1 MPHPTPPTRPI
12 HLRHRLARAVAHAGA
27 ALALLLGSVVAQ
39 AQAQLLAMPDSINN
53 RLVGFSPVDGSLLNA
68 ELFPLAGGTP
78 VHALGVGNEIWVTEQ
93 IGDRVSRWGAD
104 GSFLGQIGGAVAGGG
119 LDNVRGMGLVGGT
132 VYVTNAGTANGAP
145 GAAVVMFSTSGAAM
159 GSFATATTAPS
170 PFGVLA
176 YQGGLLVSSS
186 SANDDIH
193 RYSLAGAALGTFHNS
208 TSLNFGQQMAFAGN
222 GDILVAGFSSN
233 NIVRLN
239 AATGAV
245 LNTYTAAGARGVAQL
260 GNGNVMWTSGAG
272 AFVLNTSTG
281 TSTQVYSGGGRYL
294 ELISVVP
301 EPATVLLWAGG
312 LLAVAGVA
320 RRRRAS

>member
-1 MPHPTPPTRPI
+1 MPHTTHP
-12 HLRHRLARAVAHAGA
+12 RHRLARAVAHAGA
-27 ALALLLGSVVAQ
+27 ALALLLGSVAAQ
-39 AQAQLLAMPDSINN
+39 AQVLAMPDSINN
-53 RLVGFSPVDGSLLNA
+53 RLVAFSPLNGALLNA

-78 VHALGVGNEIWVTEQ
+78 VHALGVGNEIWVSEQ

-104 GSFLGQIGGAVAGGG
+104 GSFLGQIGGAVAAGG

-145 GAAVVMFSTSGAAM
+145 GPAVVMFSTSGAAM

-186 SANDDIH
+186 TANDDIH
-193 RYSLAGAALGTFHNS
+193 RYSLAGAPLGTFHNT
-208 TSLNFGQQMAFAGN
+208 TSLNFAEQMVYAGN

-239 AATGAV
+239 AASGA
-245 LNTYTAAGARGVAQL
+245 LITTYAAPGARGVAQL
-260 GNGNVMWTSGAG
+260 GNGNLMWTSGAG
-272 AFVLNTSTG
+272 AFVLDTSTG
-281 TSTQVYSGGGRYL
+281 ASTQVYSGGGRYL
-294 ELISVVP
+294 ELITVVP

-312 LLAVAGVA
+312 LLAVVAVA
-320 RRRRAS
+320 RRRRAH

>member
-1 MPHPTPPTRPI
+1 MLKPVQATRQ
-12 HLRHRLARAVAHAGA
+12 HWRRLHRVAARAGT
-27 ALALLLGSVVAQ
+27 ALAMFALLLGSAAAQ
-39 AQAQLLAMPDSINN
+39 AQVLAMPDSTNN
-53 RLVGFSPVDGSLLNA
+53 RLVTFSATDGSLLNA
-68 ELFPLAGGTP
+68 ELFALAGGTP
-78 VHALGVGNEIWVTEQ
+78 VHALGVGNEIWVSEQ

-104 GSFLGQIGGAVAGGG
+104 GSFLGQIGGGATGG
-119 LDNVRGMGLVGGT
+119 LDNVRGMGLVGNT
-132 VYVTNAGTANGAP
+132 VFITNAGAANGAP
-145 GAAVVMFSTSGAAM
+145 GAAVVMVSTSGAAM

-193 RYSLAGAALGTFHNS
+193 RYSLAGAPLGTFHN
-208 TSLNFGQQMAFAGN
+208 TATLNFAEQMVYASN

-233 NIVRLN
+233 NIVRLS
-239 AATGAV
+239 AASGAV
-245 LNTYTAAGARGVAQL
+245 LTTYVAAGARGVAQL

-281 TSTQVYSGGGRYL
+281 ASTQVYSGGGRYL
-294 ELISVVP
+294 ELITVVP

-312 LLAVAGVA
+312 LLAVAGAV
-320 RRRRAS
+320 RRRRQASR